1 MVIGYLLFKRI
12 AKRRISM
19 KKILAAVM
27 LAIITGSLSAG
38 TAGFAFLQVPVG
50 ARAVAMGGAFT
61 AVPGDPMGLY
71 WNPATLASLQEQVFT
86 STYTGYLMDMQA
98 GFAGWI
104 NPSGNDLVGVSVN
117 YFYGGSFIRTSM
129 MNPTGTGEE
138 FSTNSVALGGT
149 YVHKF
154 GHSLSVG
161 TTAKFVYSSID
172 SYSGNAFLVDVGA
185 WYKPS
190 LVSFGLVIR
199 NAGIQ
204 TKAFYQEND
213 PMPTTIAAGAS
224 AEFLDNRLLVAAD
237 ISYPLQGDF
246 DAAIGVEYSPM
257 DMLSLRAGGNLHDKN
272 AADNAGGSFL
282 DALAF
287 GGGTNWN
294 RFTFD
299 YAFKPFADLGSI
311 HRISLGIAL

>member
-1 MVIGYLLFKRI
+1 MVIVYLLFERF

-19 KKILAAVM
+19 KKILAAVT
-27 LAIITGSLSAG
+27 LAIISGSVSAG

-71 WNPATLASLQEQVFT
+71 WNPATLAGMQEQMFT

-98 GFAGWI
+98 GFAGWV
-104 NPSGNDLVGVSVN
+104 NPSGEDLVGVSVN
-117 YFYGGSFIRTSM
+117 YFYGGSFVRTSM
-129 MNPTGTGEE
+129 LYPTGNGEE
-138 FSTNSVALGGT
+138 FSTNSVSLGGT

-154 GHSLSVG
+154 GQSFSVG

-172 SYSGNAFLVDVGA
+172 SYTGNAFLVDLGA
-185 WYKPS
+185 WYKPALIS
-190 LVSFGLVIR
+190 LGFVVR

-204 TKAFYQEND
+204 TKAFYLEND

-224 AEFLDNRLLVAAD
+224 AEFLDDRLLVAAD
-237 ISYPLQGDF
+237 VSYPFQGDF
-246 DAAIGVEYSPM
+246 DAALGLEYSPM
-257 DMLSLRAGGNLHDKN
+257 DMLSLRAGGNLHDKD

-287 GGGTNWN
+287 GAGTNWN
-294 RFTFD
+294 RFSFD
-299 YAFKPFADLGSI
+299 YAFKPLADLGNI
-311 HRISLGIAL
+311 HRFSLGITL

>member
-1 MVIGYLLFKRI
+1 
-12 AKRRISM
+12 M

-27 LAIITGSLSAG
+27 LAIITGSASAG
-38 TAGFAFLQVPVG
+38 TAGFAFLRVPTG

-61 AVPGDPMGLY
+61 AVTGDPMGLY
-71 WNPATLASLQEQVFT
+71 WNPATLAGVQSQMFT

-98 GFAGWI
+98 GFAGWV
-104 NPSGNDLVGVSVN
+104 NPTGSDLVGVSVN
-117 YFYGGSFIRTSM
+117 YFYGGSFTRTSM
-129 MNPTGTGEE
+129 LNPTGDGEE
-138 FSTNSVALGGT
+138 FSTNSISLGGT

-154 GHSLSVG
+154 GPSLSVG

-190 LVSFGLVIR
+190 IVSFGLAVR

-204 TKAFYQEND
+204 TKAFFQEND
-213 PMPTTIAAGAS
+213 PVPTTVAAGAS
-224 AEFLDNRLLVAAD
+224 AEFLDDRLLIAAD
-237 ISYPLQGDF
+237 ISFPFQGDF
-246 DAAIGVEYSPM
+246 NAALGVEYSPM
-257 DMLSLRAGGNLHDKN
+257 DMLSLRTGGNLHDKD
-272 AADNAGGSFL
+272 AADNAGGSII

-287 GGGTNWN
+287 GAGTNWD
-294 RFTFD
+294 RFSLD

-311 HRISLGIAL
+311 HRFSLGITL

>member
-1 MVIGYLLFKRI
+1 
-12 AKRRISM
+12 M

-27 LAIITGSLSAG
+27 LVTISGSAFAD

-71 WNPATLASLQEQVFT
+71 WNPATLAEMQEQMFT

-98 GFAGWI
+98 GFAGWV
-104 NPSGNDLVGVSVN
+104 NPSGDDLVGVSVN

-129 MNPTGTGEE
+129 MNPTGNGEE
-138 FSTNSVALGGT
+138 FSTNSVSLGGT

-154 GHSLSVG
+154 GNSFSVG

-185 WYKPS
+185 WYKPG
-190 LVSFGLVIR
+190 LVSFGFVVR

-213 PMPTTIAAGAS
+213 PVPTTIAAGAS
-224 AEFLDNRLLVAAD
+224 AEFLDDRLLIAAD
-237 ISYPLQGDF
+237 VSYPLHGDF
-246 DAAIGVEYSPM
+246 NAALGIEYSPM
-257 DMLSLRAGGNLHDKN
+257 KMLSLRAGGNLHDKN
-272 AADNAGGSFL
+272 AADNAGGSFF
-282 DALAF
+282 DAIAF
-287 GGGTNWN
+287 GAGTEWN
-294 RFTFD
+294 RFDFD
-299 YAFKPFADLGSI
+299 YAFKPFADLGNI
-311 HRISLGIAL
+311 HRFSIGIAL

>member
-1 MVIGYLLFKRI
+1 
-12 AKRRISM
+12 M
-19 KKILAAVM
+19 KKILAAAL
-27 LAIITGSLSAG
+27 LAIISGSASAG

-71 WNPATLASLQEQVFT
+71 WNPATLAGLQEQVFT

-98 GFAGWI
+98 GFVGWV
-104 NPSGNDLVGVSVN
+104 NPSGTDLVGVSIN
-117 YFYGGSFIRTSM
+117 YFYGGSFTRTSM
-129 MNPTGTGEE
+129 INPTGNGEE
-138 FSTNSVALGGT
+138 FSTNSVSLGGT

-154 GHSLSVG
+154 GQSLSVG

-190 LVSFGLVIR
+190 LISFGFVVR

-204 TKAFYQEND
+204 TKAFYKEND

-224 AEFLDNRLLVAAD
+224 VDFLDNKLLVAAD
-237 ISYPLQGDF
+237 LSYPFQGDF
-246 DAAIGVEYSPM
+246 DAALGIEYSPM
-257 DMLSLRAGGNLHDKN
+257 DMLSLRAGGNLHDKD
-272 AADNAGGSFL
+272 AADNAGGSFF

-287 GGGTNWN
+287 GGGTNWD
-294 RFTFD
+294 RFDFD
-299 YAFKPFADLGSI
+299 YAFKPFADLGNI
-311 HRISLGIAL
+311 HRFSIGISL